1 MDSFHFQCLFH
12 NHFQSFNTMKLTPGL
27 CGHILLFFLFITL
40 MQKSFFHSVFY
51 ITNKKSCW
59 FLICI
64 LFWTLVPLNLTKW
77 CIIFYQN
84 NENTKRT
91 CDGIIE
97 NALLSFSPPYSV
109 ILRKYIIVKEL

>member
-51 ITNKKSCW
+51 ITNKKKLLV
-59 FLICI
+59 FNLY

-84 NENTKRT
+84 NENTS
-91 CDGIIE
+91 GEIIE

-109 ILRKYIIVKEL
+109 ILRKYVIVKEL